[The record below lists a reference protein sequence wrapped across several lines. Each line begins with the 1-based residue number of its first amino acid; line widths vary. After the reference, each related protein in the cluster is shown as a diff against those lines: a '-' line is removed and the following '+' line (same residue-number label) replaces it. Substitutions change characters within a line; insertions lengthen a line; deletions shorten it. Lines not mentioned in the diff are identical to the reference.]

1 MTENTYIYSEREKR
15 REREKR
21 KRTEARYMD
30 NKGKDQI
37 YITEKE
43 IEKNKIKTKIDGEL
57 YQCDITVT
65 IAKQLQKINT
75 LFSMLN
81 SLTC

>member
-30 NKGKDQI
+30 NKGKD
-37 YITEKE
+37 
-43 IEKNKIKTKIDGEL
+43 
-57 YQCDITVT
+57 
-65 IAKQLQKINT
+65 
-75 LFSMLN
+75 
-81 SLTC
+81 